1 MSKENHCYFQ
11 CLYCHKRRRMQSLQ
25 DWNKNRKQEDVS
37 KQNQLPL
44 YKQKQFYQ
52 NSQNQEIN
60 NLSLRRLWLFLNSL
74 PSR

>member
-1 MSKENHCYFQ
+1 
-11 CLYCHKRRRMQSLQ
+11 MQSVQ

-60 NLSLRRLWLFLNSL
+60 NLSLRRLWLFLNSYL